1 MKNKNPLAEWLA
13 PLAASV
19 PLDKMVALA
28 ISKLRA
34 LPRSSTTGGDVLA
47 FCETFQSRFH
57 SLLMRDALSGC
68 DTAVFKKKATKFY
81 GEVDSLFGHCFNV
94 RAFLES
100 VEDTRRESLEKARRE
115 YEAARARRLAGEEKS
130 AQLYEMVRCASGFE
144 KEGNLE
150 AAASIYEDGLR
161 LCTAAG
167 FGIGHRRSCWERLFI
182 VYRKQRRLLDEEAL
196 LIDAISQMA
205 AKSCPASMVGKY
217 EERLR
222 RCRSLLAKTQTPGF

>member
-13 PLAASV
+13 PLPASV
-19 PLDKMVALA
+19 SLDKMVALA

-34 LPRSSTTGGDVLA
+34 LSRSATTGGDVLT
-47 FCETFQSRFH
+47 FCEAFQSRFH
-57 SLLMRDALSGC
+57 SLLMREALSGC
-68 DTAVFKKKATKFY
+68 DATVFKKRATIFY

-100 VEDTRRESLEKARRE
+100 EEDTQRERLEKAQRE

-130 AQLYEMVRCASGFE
+130 AQFYEMVRRASGFE

-161 LCTAAG
+161 LCSAAG
-167 FGIGHRRSCWERLFI
+167 FGVGHRRSCWERLFI
-182 VYRKQRRLLDEEAL
+182 VYRKQRRLSDEEAL

-222 RCRSLLAKTQTPGF
+222 RCRSLLAQSQSPGF